1 MLFNVNDSIIPKINH
16 NYRKVV
22 IGMDGSLIGNLAG
35 AWYFLLFQVF
45 GCVLSFN
52 ILKKEPGTAR
62 LLLGSV
68 FGSLLAGWMPAL
80 FSMVMGFN
88 KASHIAALLVTASV
102 IAVFCFASRNRL
114 KNQENISSNVKSKA
128 GNAGRVKKDIKQ
140 VINEYGYLL
149 IVLPVFIFFTLMLF
163 SHTIPYDQY
172 GNIHAG
178 QATNGDMNMHLAFIS
193 SIAEQGKFPPEY
205 SLLPGTKL
213 SYPFLCETNSSS
225 IYLWGS
231 SLRFAY
237 MFPMFFAVLQVMYG
251 VLVLA
256 KEMLRSRVKAVIAW
270 FFFFFN
276 GGFGIWYFVDGI
288 RADKFVFSRIF
299 TEFYHTPTNFSDENL
314 RWSNIIVD
322 MLLPQ
327 RATLFGWAVLLPALY
342 ILYRAISLKDRKH
355 FIVAAVMAGGL
366 PLIHTHSFLAMAF
379 VCAMWLVC
387 SASSFKYNIN
397 KKGINRVSTWLFA
410 GFLLLMCSLDIAR
423 LETETEENVYF
434 VIALAGIA
442 CIGIICL
449 YMAFKGLKNSE
460 TRGTVINWAILL
472 GIVLVLALPQLFNWT
487 FQQAQGEQFTRGYF
501 NWANQDDLY
510 VFFYIK
516 NIGIVLILAVMALFF
531 SKIINYFIILPVF
544 AIWFVAELIVFQPNV
559 YDNNKLLYIAYLFMC
574 MGAASYLADAV
585 KMARSRAA
593 GAVLSCTVLFL
604 GSISAILTMYREYIS
619 DYQLYSKDSIAM
631 CRYIE
636 ENTEPEDIILT
647 DTRYNNEVAA
657 LTGRNIVCGSGTFLY
672 FHGLQ
677 YYGQEAAVSEMFQNP
692 WNTELFSQYN
702 VKYIYVSNS
711 ERNNYNITSDD
722 IFLENAELV
731 HQEGDVCLY
740 RCK

>member
-1 MLFNVNDSIIPKINH
+1 
-16 NYRKVV
+16 
-22 IGMDGSLIGNLAG
+22 MDGSLIGNLAG
-35 AWYFLLFQVF
+35 AGYFLLFQAF
-45 GCVLSFN
+45 GCILSFN
-52 ILKKEPGTAR
+52 ILKKEPGTAKV
-62 LLLGSV
+62 LSGSV
-68 FGSLLAGWMPAL
+68 TGSLLVGWMPAL

-88 KASHIAALLVTASV
+88 KASHIAALLATFLLTAL
-102 IAVFCFASRNRL
+102 FCFACRNRL
-114 KNQENISSNVKSKA
+114 EGQESINNSAGNKA
-128 GNAGRVKKDIKQ
+128 GNASSGKKDIKQ
-140 VINEYGYLL
+140 FASEYGYLL
-149 IVLPVFIFFTLMLF
+149 IVLPVFIFFMLMLF
-163 SHTIPYDQY
+163 SHTIPYDQD
-172 GNIHAG
+172 GNMHAG
-178 QATNGDMNMHLAFIS
+178 QASNGDMNMHLAFIS

-237 MFPMFFAVLQVMYG
+237 MFPMFFAVFQVMYG
-251 VLVLA
+251 VLLLA
-256 KEMLRSRVKAVIAW
+256 KEMLKSRLKAVIAW

-276 GGFGIWYFVDGI
+276 GGFGIWYFIDGI
-288 RADKFVFSRIF
+288 REDKSVFSRIF
-299 TEFYHTPTNFSDENL
+299 TEFYQTPTNFTDENL

-327 RATLFGWAVLLPALY
+327 RATLFGWAVLIPAFY
-342 ILYRAISLKDRKH
+342 ILYRAVSLKDRKY
-355 FIVAAVMAGGL
+355 FIVTAVMAGGL

-379 VCAMWLVC
+379 VCAMWLIC
-387 SASSFKYNIN
+387 SASSLKDSAVIG
-397 KKGINRVSTWLFA
+397 KKGINRISTWLFA
-410 GFLLLMCSLDIAR
+410 GFLLIMCSLDIAR
-423 LETETEENVYF
+423 SRTETGEEVYF
-434 VIALAGIA
+434 IIALIGIA

-449 YMAFKGLKNSE
+449 FLAFRGLKNEE
-460 TRGTVINWAILL
+460 TRNTVINWGILL
-472 GIVLVLALPQLFNWT
+472 GIVLILALPQLFNWT
-487 FQQAQGEQFTRGYF
+487 FQQAQGEQFTRGHF
-501 NWANQDDLY
+501 NWANLDDLY

-531 SKIINYFIILPVF
+531 SKRINYFITLPVF

-574 MGAASYLADAV
+574 IGAANYLADAAR
-585 KMARSRAA
+585 MARSRAA

-604 GSISAILTMYREYIS
+604 GSISAVLTMCREYIS
-619 DYQLYSKDSIAM
+619 DYQLYSRDSIAM

-657 LTGRNIVCGSGTFLY
+657 LAGRNIVCGSSTFLY

-677 YYGQEAAVSEMFQNP
+677 YYEQEAAVSEMFQNP
-692 WNTELFSQYN
+692 WNTELFDKYN

-711 ERNNYNITSDD
+711 ERNNFNITSDD

-740 RCK
+740 RRK

>member
-1 MLFNVNDSIIPKINH
+1 
-16 NYRKVV
+16 
-22 IGMDGSLIGNLAG
+22 MDGSLIGNIAG
-35 AWYFLLFQVF
+35 AGYFLLFQVF

-62 LLLGSV
+62 VLLGSV

-114 KNQENISSNVKSKA
+114 KNQENINSNAKSKA

-140 VINEYGYLL
+140 VIHEYGYLL
-149 IVLPVFIFFTLMLF
+149 IVLPVFIFFTLMLL

-172 GNIHAG
+172 GNMHAG
-178 QATNGDMNMHLAFIS
+178 QASNGDMNMHLAFIS

-237 MFPMFFAVLQVMYG
+237 MFPMLFAVLQVMYG
-251 VLVLA
+251 VLLLA
-256 KEMLRSRVKAVIAW
+256 KEMLKSRSKAVITW

-276 GGFGIWYFVDGI
+276 GGFGIWYFIDGI
-288 RADKFVFSRIF
+288 REDKTVFSRIF
-299 TEFYHTPTNFSDENL
+299 TEFYQTPANFTDENL

-327 RATLFGWAVLLPALY
+327 RATLFGWAVLIPAFY
-342 ILYRAISLKDRKH
+342 ILYRAVSLKDRKY
-355 FIVAAVMAGGL
+355 FIITAVMAGGL

-379 VCAMWLVC
+379 ICAMWLIC
-387 SASSFKYNIN
+387 SASSLKDSTVIG
-397 KKGINRVSTWLFA
+397 KKGINRISTWLFA

-423 LETETEENVYF
+423 LQTETEENIYF

-442 CIGIICL
+442 CIGIICMYL
-449 YMAFKGLKNSE
+449 AFKGLKNSE
-460 TRGTVINWAILL
+460 MRGTVINWAILL

-501 NWANQDDLY
+501 NCANLDDLY
-510 VFFYIK
+510 AFFYIK

-531 SKIINYFIILPVF
+531 SKRINYFITLPVF

-574 MGAASYLADAV
+574 MGAANYLADAV
-585 KMARSRAA
+585 RRLRSRAA
-593 GAVLSCTVLFL
+593 GAVLYCMVLFL
-604 GSISAILTMYREYIS
+604 GSISAVLTMCREYIS
-619 DYQLYSKDSIAM
+619 DYQLYGRDSLAM
-631 CRYIE
+631 CRYIG
-636 ENTEPEDIILT
+636 ENTGPEDIILT
-647 DTRYNNEVAA
+647 DTRYNNEVAS
-657 LTGRNIVCGSGTFLY
+657 LTGRNIVCGSSTFLY

-677 YYGQEAAVSEMFQNP
+677 YYEQEAAVSEMFQNP
-692 WNTELFSQYN
+692 WNTELFDKYN

-711 ERNNYNITSDD
+711 ERNNFNIISDD

-731 HQEGDVCLY
+731 HKEGDVCLY
-740 RCK
+740 RRK